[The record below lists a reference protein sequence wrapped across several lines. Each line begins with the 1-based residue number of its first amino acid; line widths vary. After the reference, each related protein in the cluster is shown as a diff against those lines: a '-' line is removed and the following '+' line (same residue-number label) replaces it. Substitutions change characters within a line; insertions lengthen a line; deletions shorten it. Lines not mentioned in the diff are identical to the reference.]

1 MGKKLKR
8 AFGKNKKKT
17 IALPMAAVILI
28 LVLVCC
34 VQKFLYI
41 SRTQAD
47 TSEGRAKLSE
57 MASEDVAQVQTEIQ
71 TLQDNRDAAAKAA
84 QEEAAA
90 QQVALEAAQAEQE
103 AAAQQAEREEAEAQQ
118 AQEEAMAMEDWLSGA
133 NALADA
139 GRFKEIFSNSVVVG
153 DSIVSGI
160 LQCDLMYESSVVYEV
175 GYSLMEMDED
185 EYLSRIQALYPEK
198 IFVYLGFNDVGQCD
212 GDYERFYKRY
222 VHFIKDLQE
231 YCPGVQIYANQL
243 FHPLNLDTIGIEYYN
258 DIDSY
263 NQIIAQVCQEY
274 GLVLIENGDLVK
286 EEYYYKDGYHFLY
299 PFYPGWLRR
308 MAEVA
313 GLL

>member
-17 IALPMAAVILI
+17 IALLMAAVILI

-41 SRTQAD
+41 SRTQVD

-84 QEEAAA
+84 LEEAA
-90 QQVALEAAQAEQE
+90 AEQE
-103 AAAQQAEREEAEAQQ
+103 AAQQAAQEAAEAQQ
-118 AQEEAMAMEDWLSGA
+118 AQEEALAMEDWLSGA

-139 GRFKEIFSNSVVVG
+139 DRFKEIFSNSVVVG
-153 DSIVSGI
+153 DSIVYGI

-212 GDYERFYKRY
+212 GDYDRFYRRY